1 MTSAPPFLSLHT
13 FVIWWE
19 LTICVLLNFLT
30 ISLAGLYIYFRVL
43 ILPLNFSVI
52 LFTLSNINSH
62 LHAKLKK
69 TKGTIP
75 VAFSPLK
82 HQHKAPETCNFSQKL
97 NQEAQT
103 FQHNHLKLQDP
114 KNHNFQKKI
123 IKFRPKTQEFSIN
136 ILKPVSIFSTSVKNS
151 TRKLKKKSQ

>member
-1 MTSAPPFLSLHT
+1 M
-13 FVIWWE
+13 
-19 LTICVLLNFLT
+19 
-30 ISLAGLYIYFRVL
+30 L

-75 VAFSPLK
+75 DPKKNQFKQKQIRRTKTQEFSLNTLNPVAFSPLK

-97 NQEAQT
+97 NQEAQN

-123 IKFRPKTQEFSIN
+123 IKFRPKTQEFSRN
-136 ILKPVSIFSTSVKNS
+136 ILKPVSIFSTSVKKS
-151 TRKLKKKSQ
+151 TRKLKKKILIA